1 MDGRLATRDRVNPHR
16 GTWPDCACEAKRRT
30 LTDPLSY
37 RRRRWANNLLGSG
50 TREDVV
56 RRGINLSYATILYN
70 SLEAIG
76 SLAAGVIAGS
86 VTLVGFGADSVIEV
100 GSSLAAQW
108 RLRSDCHEQ
117 RREAVERRTRKII
130 GWTFVALGVYITAD
144 SIHALWRREQP
155 AKSVFGLVVLV
166 LSVIVMPL
174 LARAK
179 RRVAQAMNSRA
190 LEADAMQTSLC
201 AYLSVIA
208 LAGVALNALLGWWW
222 ADPVAALAMTPI
234 ILREGVDGIRT
245 EVQAGDI
252 CC

>member
-1 MDGRLATRDRVNPHR
+1 
-16 GTWPDCACEAKRRT
+16 
-30 LTDPLSY
+30 
-37 RRRRWANNLLGSG
+37 
-50 TREDVV
+50 
-56 RRGINLSYATILYN
+56 
-70 SLEAIG
+70 
-76 SLAAGVIAGS
+76 